1 MDVCTTSA
9 PGQQECDNAL
19 RQIQAMRPLL
29 ENPTEP
35 VSEQAYFAS
44 LDGVMERARVLAQTM
59 MGISGH
65 AKSGEL
71 HSFCDDVHDFA
82 GAVCGITANAAQVR
96 RLRTCRHAV
105 ASASTCTLHV
115 YLHSVRCVY
124 LVYSND

>member
-82 GAVCGITANAAQVR
+82 GAVCGITENAAQV
-96 RLRTCRHAV
+96 RTCRHAV
-105 ASASTCTLHV
+105 TSASTLYH
-115 YLHSVRCVY
+115 LSVLCVPVC
-124 LVYSND
+124 LQQ